1 MNFIAGVLISFA
13 LFLIHHVSVNT
24 NTDGS
29 VIAIC
34 MIAGIVMGMV
44 PTLLLLCQT
53 SKKKRR
59 WR

>member
-1 MNFIAGVLISFA
+1 MNFIAGVLISFV

-24 NTDGS
+24 NTDVS

-34 MIAGIVMGMV
+34 MISGVVMGMV
-44 PTLLLLCQT
+44 PTLLLLCQP